1 MPLAILAMDGATLP
15 ANLTGVVTDLFG
27 VCATVVDTVKDEPIM
42 CLGLAAVIGA
52 IGIRWYKKLTAQRR

>member
-1 MPLAILAMDGATLP
+1 MPLAILMDGATLP

-27 VCATVVDTVKDEPIM
+27 VCATVVSTVTDNAIM
-42 CLGLAAVIGA
+42 CIGLAAVVGA